1 MHKLVDQSI
10 RVDQIDLNAWQ
21 GEGGHRCICSLVWL
35 AAPCSAWINS
45 AVAGG
50 AGCSRLCRAHTAAS
64 TQDKELVVQR
74 GSLCHVLASFT
85 ESLSPA
91 LLTACMSFGRRTPGS
106 CFPCRF
112 PFTPSWGSPHQCS
125 FAGGGCTRARR
136 QLGSGRASLLP
147 TTSRV
152 QANRTLPPPRLFLL
166 PLI

>member
-1 MHKLVDQSI
+1 MRGREKEDTDVFAVWFGWLLLAQRGLTRLWLVGLAAHGSAGLARLHPPRTRSWWCREALYAMSLLLSPKI
-10 RVDQIDLNAWQ
+10 RV
-21 GEGGHRCICSLVWL
+21 HR
-35 AAPCSAWINS
+35 
-45 AVAGG
+45 
-50 AGCSRLCRAHTAAS
+50 
-64 TQDKELVVQR
+64 
-74 GSLCHVLASFT
+74 
-85 ESLSPA
+85 SLSPA
-91 LLTACMSFGRRTPGS
+91 LLTACMSFGRRSPRS

>member
-1 MHKLVDQSI
+1 MRGREKEDTDVFAVWFGWLLLAQRGLTRLWLVGLAAHGSAGLTRLHPPRTRSWWCREALYAMSLLLSPKI
-10 RVDQIDLNAWQ
+10 RV
-21 GEGGHRCICSLVWL
+21 HR
-35 AAPCSAWINS
+35 
-45 AVAGG
+45 
-50 AGCSRLCRAHTAAS
+50 
-64 TQDKELVVQR
+64 
-74 GSLCHVLASFT
+74 
-85 ESLSPA
+85 SLSPA
-91 LLTACMSFGRRTPGS
+91 LLTACMSFGRRSPRS

-147 TTSRV
+147 TTSHV

>member
-1 MHKLVDQSI
+1 MRGREKEDTDVFAVWFGWLLLAQRGLTRLWLVGLAAHGSAGLARLHPPRTRSWWCREALYAMSLLLSPKI
-10 RVDQIDLNAWQ
+10 RV
-21 GEGGHRCICSLVWL
+21 HR
-35 AAPCSAWINS
+35 
-45 AVAGG
+45 
-50 AGCSRLCRAHTAAS
+50 
-64 TQDKELVVQR
+64 
-74 GSLCHVLASFT
+74 
-85 ESLSPA
+85 SLSPA
-91 LLTACMSFGRRTPGS
+91 LLTACMSFGRRSPRS

-147 TTSRV
+147 TTSHV

>member
-1 MHKLVDQSI
+1 MRGREKEDTDVFAVWFGWLLLAQRGLTRLWLVGLAAHGSAGLARLHPPRTRSWWCREALYAMSLLLSPKI
-10 RVDQIDLNAWQ
+10 RV
-21 GEGGHRCICSLVWL
+21 HR
-35 AAPCSAWINS
+35 
-45 AVAGG
+45 
-50 AGCSRLCRAHTAAS
+50 
-64 TQDKELVVQR
+64 
-74 GSLCHVLASFT
+74 
-85 ESLSPA
+85 SLSPA

-147 TTSRV
+147 TTSHV

>member
-1 MHKLVDQSI
+1 MRGREKEDTDVFAVWFGWLLLAQRGLTRLWLVGLAAHGSAGLARLHPPRTRSWWCREALYAMSLLLSPKI
-10 RVDQIDLNAWQ
+10 RV
-21 GEGGHRCICSLVWL
+21 HR
-35 AAPCSAWINS
+35 
-45 AVAGG
+45 
-50 AGCSRLCRAHTAAS
+50 
-64 TQDKELVVQR
+64 
-74 GSLCHVLASFT
+74 
-85 ESLSPA
+85 SLSPA

-112 PFTPSWGSPHQCS
+112 PFTPSWGSAHQCS